1 MTLNTM
7 IKKYNKIAYT
17 HNYIFGFAYKGTVYF
32 AYETAEILPEI
43 LCLGVASSS
52 HGGSQQ
58 LRFFPNNSIRL
69 KLMENA
75 TPLCT
80 LKKFTKQVENSKYNK
95 GEIFEKFVTEYFGQK
110 WEKDNIPFTEA
121 GDIEINGIAYQIK
134 YERASF
140 CSETTLAR
148 LSK

>member
-1 MTLNTM
+1 MTLKTM
-7 IKKYNKIAYT
+7 IRKYNKIAYT
-17 HNYIFGFAYKGTVYF
+17 HNYIFGFCYKETIYF

-52 HGGSQQ
+52 HGGGQQ
-58 LRFFPNNSIRL
+58 LRFTPNNSIRL

-121 GDIEINGIAYQIK
+121 GDIEIDGIAYQIK

-140 CSETTLAR
+140 CSESSLAR